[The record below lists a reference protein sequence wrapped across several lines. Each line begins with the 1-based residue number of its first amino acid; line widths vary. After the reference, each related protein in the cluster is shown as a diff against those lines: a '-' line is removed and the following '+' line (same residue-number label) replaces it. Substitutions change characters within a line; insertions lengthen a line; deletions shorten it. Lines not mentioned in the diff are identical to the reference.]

1 MKKRRAAWILFVH
14 LVVSSAGFGMLRVY
28 QQGYNT
34 MHREPVAMASI
45 SIQGERAEIQVLH
58 SHCVFMLPSEDN
70 PLYYAAYVLIDPC
83 LKSWLY
89 LLSAG
94 EMMT

>member
-1 MKKRRAAWILFVH
+1 MLCVH
-14 LVVSSAGFGMLRVY
+14 LVVSGAGLGMLRVY

-45 SIQGERAEIQVLH
+45 SMQGERAEIRVLH
-58 SHCVFMLPSEDN
+58 SRCVFTLPSEDSS
-70 PLYYAAYVLIDPC
+70 LYYAAYVLIDPC

-94 EMMT
+94 EMMA